1 MYANRPALDRGDEP
15 WDPHRL
21 MQKPSTAT
29 SSAVRTTLMARRGA
43 PRRASSTSCGSASER
58 PSEHD
63 SSRTCAPRVS
73 AGTWPSTGR
82 STWPWFST
90 TRRPRAPAEEGR
102 GGEGGDEVGERSAL
116 GGGELTVPDEVD
128 GDGAREERALVVG

>member
-1 MYANRPALDRGDEP
+1 MLARLITMPSMPTSPLGAVNGGTGWWKGHAHWPGHWTAEFPTQMYANRPALDRGDEP

-43 PRRASSTSCGSASER
+43 PRRTSSTSCGSASER

-73 AGTWPSTGR
+73 AGNLAFDW
-82 STWPWFST
+82 
-90 TRRPRAPAEEGR
+90 A
-102 GGEGGDEVGERSAL
+102 
-116 GGGELTVPDEVD
+116 
-128 GDGAREERALVVG
+128 